1 MGITGLNTTPPLIS
15 RPRLR
20 LRARANKT
28 AVAYLGKLT
37 KSTVLYYV
45 SAFTVS
51 VLFATLK
58 FSTVNRPIVFDLCLL
73 FLGVV
78 VACHITDLVYLR
90 NDFKRFLEQIAET
103 IVTKALPLVLT
114 LVVLDWIF
122 QLRPP
127 GAFAEFEIKKVDEY
141 YYGRMMLNGIFSV
154 DKVPYSFRWLT
165 PLLTGSL
172 NILPVQGLS
181 AFTVFNFACLATTA
195 IVLIQTLQEL
205 KVSKLF
211 SLLVPV
217 FLFDAYLGRFAA
229 HNHYLTD
236 PATYLFFTIYLWC
249 LIDPRRYIH
258 LSWLLA
264 LGVLNSEKCVYW
276 LPIVSL
282 MLMNQYGFKKGIL
295 ESLSII
301 GPAILVFFIP
311 RIFLGNGLIANL
323 TPPIHS
329 PSNLHL
335 LIDLPLSKAYFPFG
349 FLTIFFVMGFNR
361 LPVVLKVSSLILL
374 PVYYQLSITGF
385 HGDDNRMIAYTF
397 ITYIPASLYYLQTLF
412 EAVPYQLGVIG
423 AVPLLLVGWFD
434 YRFTLPV
441 CVLILLI
448 GTELIPSFPAMFSRL
463 HINALVKFKRVSP

>member
-1 MGITGLNTTPPLIS
+1 MEIIAMARRSSIVTKSKNAVFFKGKPTWFSTKSTECSPNITFPSARWLQLGLPV
-15 RPRLR
+15 
-20 LRARANKT
+20 ADKT
-28 AVAYLGKLT
+28 AIAFLRKLT
-37 KSTVLYYV
+37 KSTVVYYL

-58 FSTVNRPIVFDLCLL
+58 FSTVNRPIVFNVCSL
-73 FLGVV
+73 FLGLVFV
-78 VACHITDLVYLR
+78 CHITYLADLKE
-90 NDFKRFLEQIAET
+90 DSKSFLEQLSET
-103 IVTKALPLVLT
+103 ILTRALPLVLT

-127 GAFAEFEIKKVDEY
+127 GKFAEFEINKVDEY
-141 YYGRMMLNGIFSV
+141 YYVRMMLNGIFSV

-181 AFTVFNFACLATTA
+181 TFTVFNFACLVTTA

-205 KVSKLF
+205 KVSKLL

-217 FLFDAYLGRFAA
+217 FLFDAYLGRYAA
-229 HNHYLTD
+229 YNHYLTD
-236 PATYLFFTIYLWC
+236 PATYMFFAIYLWC
-249 LIDPRRYIH
+249 LIDPKRYTH

-264 LGVLNSEKCVYW
+264 LGVLNSEKCIYW
-276 LPIVSL
+276 LPIVLL
-282 MLMNQYGFKKGIL
+282 MLINQYGFKKGIL

-311 RIFLGNGLIANL
+311 RIFLGSRLIANL

-361 LPVVLKVSSLILL
+361 LPAVLKVSSLIFL
-374 PVYYQLSITGF
+374 PVYSQLSIAGF
-385 HGDDNRMIAYTF
+385 HGR
-397 ITYIPASLYYLQTLF
+397 
-412 EAVPYQLGVIG
+412 
-423 AVPLLLVGWFD
+423 
-434 YRFTLPV
+434 
-441 CVLILLI
+441 
-448 GTELIPSFPAMFSRL
+448 
-463 HINALVKFKRVSP
+463 